1 MMKYSAKRDI
11 LIEKFYVRNGIIRFN
26 HQKYQDMTS
35 IIKWILALI
44 FYSAFTMVQAQAQEI
59 TGVAT
64 YQSKTTVDMSRWGR
78 EMSEQRKKEIAER
91 MRNFLEK
98 EYTLSFTKT
107 ESFYKE
113 EEKLATPGGQGGFRF
128 GGFSQGG
135 IYKNVADN
143 EYSRENDLFGKVF
156 LVKDTISDLEWTLE
170 KESKMIGQYPVFKAT
185 AVRKIEDFGFR
196 RGRRGRENRENDE
209 AKKEGDSTKTDEEP
223 EFEIPKEETIT
234 AWYTPMIP
242 VGHGPDDFGG
252 LPGMILEVST
262 RNTTILC
269 SKIVLNPKEEII
281 IERPDNGKEVNR
293 EEYQEIIVE
302 KTKEMQERYGG
313 QNRRGGGRGFR
324 IGG

>member
-1 MMKYSAKRDI
+1 
-11 LIEKFYVRNGIIRFN
+11 
-26 HQKYQDMTS
+26 MTS
-35 IIKWILALI
+35 FIKWILTFIFSSVFAL
-44 FYSAFTMVQAQAQEI
+44 TQAQEI

-64 YQSKTTVDMSRWGR
+64 YQSKTTFDMSRFGN

-91 MRNFLEK
+91 MRSFLEK
-98 EYTLSFTKT
+98 EFTMVFTKE

-113 EEKLATPGGQGGFRF
+113 EEKLATPGGRGGFRF

-135 IYKNVADN
+135 IYKNVAEN
-143 EYSRENDLFGKVF
+143 EYARENDLFGKVF
-156 LVKDTISDLEWTLE
+156 LIKDSINNLEWKLE

-185 AVRKIEDFGFR
+185 AVRKTEIFGFR
-196 RGRRGRENRENDE
+196 GFGRRRNQEKDE
-209 AKKEGDSTKTDEEP
+209 TKKEGDSSKTDTDNVLADIP
-223 EFEIPKEETIT
+223 EEETII

-281 IERPDNGKEVNR
+281 IEKPANGKKVTR
-293 EEYQEIIVE
+293 EEYSEIVAE
-302 KTKEMQERYGG
+302 KSKEMQERFGG

-324 IGG
+324 FGG